1 MQARRI
7 HLNGIV
13 QGVGFRPHVVRC
25 ARALGCTGWV
35 LNDSH
40 GVEIQIQHE
49 DDSVL
54 DEFEKTLVDD
64 APAAARILEIS
75 SQASA
80 FEDLLDFSIRASA
93 RDEHTSTLVSPDLAT
108 CDACVSELFDP
119 QDRRYHYPFINC
131 TNCGPRFTIIEEL
144 PYDRP
149 VTSMRT
155 FEMCPQCAAEYADVA
170 DRRYHAQ
177 PDACFDCGPRIWWV
191 DTNSE
196 AERVFPLVETVLTPR
211 GNALSASV
219 SEAVLEGGFDDEGT
233 LILERQHLARE
244 ESDAIIGYAAQQLRA
259 GDVLAIKGLGGWH
272 LACDACNEEAVAHL
286 RVRKHRPSKPLAV
299 MVRDLDMARTY
310 AKMSEREAELLESP
324 ARPIVLLERVP
335 DSPIAANVA
344 GDLSEI
350 GLMLPATPLQHLLMH
365 ELDTPLVMT
374 SGNRSGE
381 PIVATDREA
390 FDALGHIADG
400 FLGNNRAI
408 VARYDDSVARITD
421 DGSVQMIR
429 RARGYAPTPLILGRD
444 EGTGL
449 ASRKSPVIFAAGPE
463 QKATFTFLDDEHAY
477 ISQHLGDLEH
487 LGTMRAWH
495 QARERYEQLFDTH
508 PQVIACDMHPEYLA
522 SKWARE
528 YAREHDLPLIEV
540 QHHHA
545 HIASVLGENKLQGPV
560 IGIALDGTGYGTDG
574 TIWGGEILI
583 ATRGKFERF
592 WHLPGFSLPGGAAA
606 ILNPERT
613 AYALLKAYDEL
624 DDAFFGQFSLDNPQ
638 FACFLERLENRTLLD
653 QMIEKGI
660 NSPLC
665 SSTGRL
671 FDAASALLGICTH
684 PGYDGETA
692 CLLEAAAWRN
702 DDEHPLTARAFH
714 EGLINAIIEQTL
726 RARSETGINDIA
738 LSGGCMVNRILFSQL
753 RERLGD
759 LGFTV
764 YINRELPP
772 NDGCISYGQA
782 IVACARLEE

>member
-80 FEDLLDFSIRASA
+80 FEDLPDFSIRAST
-93 RDEHTSTLVSPDLAT
+93 RDEHVSTLVSPDLAT
-108 CDACVSELFDP
+108 CDACISELFDP

-131 TNCGPRFTIIEEL
+131 TNCGPRFTIIEDL

-149 VTSMRT
+149 VTSMSA
-155 FEMCPQCAAEYADVA
+155 FEMCPQCAEEYANVT

-177 PDACFDCGPRIWWV
+177 PDACFDCGPRLFFM
-191 DTNSE
+191 DTE
-196 AERVFPLVETVLTPR
+196 A
-211 GNALSASV
+211 V
-219 SEAVLEGGFDDEGT
+219 SEAKFDDDGA
-233 LILERQHLARE
+233 LILEKRHLTRE
-244 ESDAIIGYAAQQLRA
+244 ESDAVIEHAAQQLRA

-310 AKMSEREAELLESP
+310 AKVSEREAELLESP

-365 ELDTPLVMT
+365 KLDTPLVMT

-390 FDALGHIADG
+390 FDALGHIADD

-429 RARGYAPTPLILGRD
+429 RARGYAPAPLILGHD
-444 EGTGL
+444 GGTEV
-449 ASRKSPVIFAAGPE
+449 PIIFAAGPE

-583 ATRGKFERF
+583 ATRGEFERF

-684 PGYDGETA
+684 PGYDGEAA